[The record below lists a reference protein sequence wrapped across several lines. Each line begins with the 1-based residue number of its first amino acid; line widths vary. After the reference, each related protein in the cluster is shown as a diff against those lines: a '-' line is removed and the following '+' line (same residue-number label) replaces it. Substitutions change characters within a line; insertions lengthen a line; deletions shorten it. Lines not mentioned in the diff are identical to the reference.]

1 MSPDTMRP
9 IGIAGVIIALAGLA
23 AWMGLAH
30 GCEAPRGTGLIAG
43 RVTIDPKLAD
53 RVNLTDV
60 LFVIVRRPQGP
71 PRPIAVKRID
81 SPQFP
86 VTFEITNKDVMVQG
100 SELRGMVTVLAR
112 LDKDGK
118 AGPPQE
124 GDLEGEFEKNPTLV
138 GGTDIEIM
146 INKAY

>member
-1 MSPDTMRP
+1 
-9 IGIAGVIIALAGLA
+9 
-23 AWMGLAH
+23 
-30 GCEAPRGTGLIAG
+30 
-43 RVTIDPKLAD
+43 
-53 RVNLTDV
+53 
-60 LFVIVRRPQGP
+60 
-71 PRPIAVKRID
+71 
-81 SPQFP
+81 
-86 VTFEITNKDVMVQG
+86 MVQG

-112 LDKDGK
+112 PDKDGK